1 MTRSEPPAGTVQA
14 NTVQAGAGA
23 VFAAVDIGAS
33 SGRVILGRTSRE
45 TGNPGVMLETV
56 HRFPNGVVESDGGLR
71 WDFSALFAE
80 VLTGLTAAAARA
92 AAHGEQIAGIGI
104 DTWAVDYG
112 RVNAAGELVA
122 QPFSYRD
129 DRSRAAVAKV
139 HERLAPERL
148 YATTGVQFLEF
159 NTIYQLASEPD
170 LEGVQTLLI
179 PDLIGFLLTGQRRTE
194 ATNAS
199 TTGLFDAVAGEW
211 ATEFLTALKL
221 PVDLF
226 PPLIQPGETVGTLL
240 PAIAARTGLPGETRV
255 VAVGSHDTASAV
267 VAVPAE
273 TRDFAYI
280 SSGTW
285 SLVGVELTH
294 PVLSEAGRL
303 ANFTNERGVDGTV
316 RYLRNVGGLWLLSEC
331 QRTWAG
337 QGLTVSLAELL
348 EGAAALPAGGP
359 LVNADDPDFTAP
371 DNMPGRIRSAAHRA
385 GAVLQDEPVAIV
397 RCILDSLAAGYAR
410 TISDAGRLAD
420 RAVDVVHIVGGGS
433 QNRLLCQLTA
443 DATGKPVIAGPVEA
457 TALGNVLVQARAAG
471 ELYGGLAEQRKIV
484 ASGTVLERYEPG
496 ARARLS

>member
-1 MTRSEPPAGTVQA
+1 M
-14 NTVQAGAGA
+14 
-23 VFAAVDIGAS
+23 FAAVDIGAS

-112 RVNAAGELVA
+112 RVNAAGDLVA

-240 PAIAARTGLPGETRV
+240 PAIAARTGLPAETRV

-385 GAVLQDEPVAIV
+385 GAILPDEPVAIV

-471 ELYGGLAEQRKIV
+471 ELSGGLAELRKIV